1 MNIIWLNSGWF
12 KVKYNIKK
20 LVVDNVKNHCHAKA
34 ILNFFIGLAREAF
47 S

>member
-20 LVVDNVKNHCHAKA
+20 LVVDTNFALKN
-34 ILNFFIGLAREAF
+34 R
-47 S
+47 